1 MFTFLTR
8 MGRLF
13 VVAIVMGAT
22 ASILGFGI
30 LNYSPVA
37 SKHNNG
43 GAAGATACT
52 LTGTTVGGALTL
64 TGGGYA
70 ANTSYAASF
79 QWPNGT
85 AGAFPANSNSS
96 GAIKVST
103 YAWWSGTYRVNVF
116 TTGNHPQLMAS
127 CSTTVS

>member
-37 SKHNNG
+37 NKHNG
-43 GAAGATACT
+43 SASATACT

-64 TGGGYA
+64 TVGGNA

-85 AGAFPANSNSS
+85 AGALPANSDGS
-96 GAIKVST
+96 GAIRMST
-103 YAWWSGTYRVNVF
+103 FAWWPDRKSVE
-116 TTGNHPQLMAS
+116 
-127 CSTTVS
+127 